1 MGADTLGTGVPEYVA
16 PARPV
21 GGGGEVAAKPCGWN
35 DAFHAAFHGDHSALR
50 ALGAEALEADTTGL
64 RPIHLAAMRGKCD
77 CAEAVDCHGR
87 TPLMFAA
94 SGGDADMIHLLL
106 GKGAAIDAQSKDG
119 KTALHWAV
127 VAHKLAAVDA
137 LVACGAALDVRQDP
151 PDEPLRPGKDELGAT
166 AQELATR
173 PNERD
178 PLRRHVATFLGAAA
192 EAHAAGNPPPSMP
205 EPAWLAHA
213 AAVVANDGGDTSTGE
228 EEGAASCKQD
238 EGRVAS
244 SASAPAKA
252 TDEQEC
258 APQPAEAPSAM
269 SALSD
274 DELKEMLLQAKESEG
289 TAGGLDELD

>member
-1 MGADTLGTGVPEYVA
+1 M
-16 PARPV
+16 
-21 GGGGEVAAKPCGWN
+21 
-35 DAFHAAFHGDHSALR
+35 
-50 ALGAEALEADTTGL
+50 
-64 RPIHLAAMRGKCD
+64 
-77 CAEAVDCHGR
+77 
-87 TPLMFAA
+87 
-94 SGGDADMIHLLL
+94 
-106 GKGAAIDAQSKDG
+106 
-119 KTALHWAV
+119 
-127 VAHKLAAVDA
+127 
-137 LVACGAALDVRQDP
+137 
-151 PDEPLRPGKDELGAT
+151 
-166 AQELATR
+166 
-173 PNERD
+173 
-178 PLRRHVATFLGAAA
+178 ATFLGAAA

-238 EGRVAS
+238 EGRVLAVEEEEETEEKEEEEEEEEEMSSESAPGQQVAS
-244 SASAPAKA
+244 LASAPAKA